1 MAGRQWNRKPYQF
14 SQFNSVQLFTQEGWG
29 EGGEGEC
36 EEKIRLSMY
45 VCVGKSRPTEL
56 CLEWLVELIDWAK
69 RIVIEV
75 LKAS

>member
-1 MAGRQWNRKPYQF
+1 
-14 SQFNSVQLFTQEGWG
+14 
-29 EGGEGEC
+29 
-36 EEKIRLSMY
+36 MY

-56 CLEWLVELIDWAK
+56 CLEWLVDLIDWAK